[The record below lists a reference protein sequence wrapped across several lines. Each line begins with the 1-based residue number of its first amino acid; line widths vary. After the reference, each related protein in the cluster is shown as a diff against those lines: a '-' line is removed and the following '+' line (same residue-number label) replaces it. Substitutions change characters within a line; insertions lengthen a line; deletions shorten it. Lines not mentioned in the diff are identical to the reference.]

1 MRGTCG
7 FPVRRSTR
15 AAGLIMAKYLF
26 GNYLLDVNE
35 RKLLRDEEEIRLR
48 GKLFDTLRVLVEN
61 AGKLVRK
68 DAFMESVWPDSVV
81 EDNNL
86 DYCISQLRK
95 LLHPAK
101 YIETVPRHGY
111 RFVAEVAT
119 PNTRDRLTH
128 LEPALQLADAP
139 SQQIEFFTAS
149 DGVRIAYHMG

>member
-1 MRGTCG
+1 M
-7 FPVRRSTR
+7 VR
-15 AAGLIMAKYLF
+15 MAKYQF

-35 RKLLRDEEEIRLR
+35 RRLLRDDEEIRLR
-48 GKLFDTLRVLVEN
+48 VERFDTLRVLVEN

-111 RFVAEVAT
+111 RFVAEVTASK
-119 PNTRDRLTH
+119 PHGRL
-128 LEPALQLADAP
+128 LQLETAVQQPHAP
-139 SQQIEFFTAS
+139 
-149 DGVRIAYHMG
+149 D